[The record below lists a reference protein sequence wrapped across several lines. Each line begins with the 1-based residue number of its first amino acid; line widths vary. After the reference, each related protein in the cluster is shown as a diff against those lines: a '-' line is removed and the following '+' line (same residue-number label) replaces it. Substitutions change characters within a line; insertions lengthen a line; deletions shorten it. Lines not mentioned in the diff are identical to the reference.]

1 MATNTIKLNNP
12 TLTLADTQAG
22 LDTGAAFECQV
33 NSAVLGATGVSTT
46 TPATGCRP
54 ASQSAGK
61 STWAWAV
68 TWLQDWQDPAG
79 LSMFAFEHDG
89 ETVFYRFEPDPTVY
103 AGLAFEGQC
112 DMVAGA
118 AGGNFGDGTEVNAT
132 GTWPCKD
139 KPALTP
145 ATLTATADTADT
157 ADAV

>member
-1 MATNTIKLNNP
+1 MIAATLSERGVVTDARVTIHQGDVGDLIRPNRSTFDAILLDVDNGPQGLVREANDSLYSAQGLNAAHAALRP
-12 TLTLADTQAG
+12 GGVLAVRIG
-22 LDTGAAFECQV
+22 
-33 NSAVLGATGVSTT
+33 
-46 TPATGCRP
+46 PKR
-54 ASQSAGK
+54 
-61 STWAWAV
+61 
-68 TWLQDWQDPAG
+68 
-79 LSMFAFEHDG
+79 
-89 ETVFYRFEPDPTVY
+89 TVY